1 MGKTLFYLFLVFFS
15 HSLMAQN
22 KIIVTGKLLDKTTQI
37 PIESATVYLSNSKDS
52 TVIDYT
58 ISDKNGVFKLDTKK
72 ITKPF
77 FLKISYLG
85 YQSINKEMNELNE
98 NKDFGTLSLVENENI
113 LNEVVIKSEIPPI
126 RIKKDTLEFNASSFK
141 VRPDANVET
150 LLKQLPGVAID
161 EEGKITVN
169 GKEVNQIL
177 VNGKPFFDKD
187 GKIALQSL
195 PADIINK
202 VQVSDT
208 KTKQQELNKQAATSN
223 NASINLT
230 IDKDKNKGLF
240 GKVMGGMG
248 TDNRYESNGLLN
260 YFKNKRKVSILTS
273 SNNINSPGFS
283 MNEIFDN
290 MAGGRSRS
298 GISYGGNSFSSNGV
312 RFGGGN
318 GITRSNMLGLN
329 YTDEIIKKMD
339 ASGSYFFTN
348 SNTEN
353 TSSNKATTF
362 LPTGNLYSESNGKSN
377 NETNG
382 HNLNLEFEYKID
394 SMATIVISP
403 KFNKTKTN
411 NWNESSGRS
420 FNTNGDLVSD
430 SKNTYSNDS
439 DNNKF
444 SNSIFLNKRFKGN
457 KQFLAI
463 HIDNENNK
471 EESYGVITDTILFST
486 ATDEDIKRNQNVIN
500 KNTTDNYHTSLE
512 FSNKITDSLSIAIG
526 FDFRANS
533 DLTERKNYDFNTT
546 SERYTDF
553 NAAQSNYYTS
563 DNIFLRPQSGIK
575 IQKKN
580 LNFNLDAGP
589 SIMRQNAYSS
599 YLGQGTHLKK
609 NYVVPFVNFNFRYQ
623 LSKSKSIGMYYDYRV
638 DLPSANQILPV
649 RDISSPLST
658 FIGNEDLNPNKSH
671 SVNINF
677 NNYDYASR
685 SGFYLYLSAN
695 YYDNQSVYSVIY
707 DKVNLKTSR
716 TYENVSGNYS
726 INGGASW
733 DKTIKKESNIYKFS
747 LGSYGSFRFN
757 KGFIDGEI
765 FESNTVSLYPRAS
778 FTYEIDKVFT
788 LATNYNPTYN
798 ISKYTNYTI
807 NSTSNFV
814 HKVELQTTNYWGKNW
829 VFANDFS
836 YTYNSNIAD
845 GYKKDFYLW
854 NTSLAYSFYKSKLI
868 AKVKVYDILNQ
879 NQSAVRYISPN
890 GIFDYENTVL
900 KRYLMF
906 SLAYK
911 ISKFGGKEKKYKE
924 QRF

>member
-1 MGKTLFYLFLVFFS
+1 MVKLYSVFFLLFFS
-15 HSLMAQN
+15 VSLLAQN
-22 KIIVTGKLLDKTTQI
+22 NVSVKGKLLDKKSQV
-37 PIESATVYLSNSKDS
+37 PIEAATVYLSFANDS
-52 TVIDYT
+52 SVIDYT
-58 ISDKNGVFKLDTKK
+58 ITDKNGFFKLDTKK
-72 ITKPF
+72 IIKPF
-77 FLKISYLG
+77 FLKTSYLG
-85 YQSINKEMNELNE
+85 YKSLKREMNELTE
-98 NKDFGTLSLVENENI
+98 SKDFGVLDLIENENV
-113 LNEVVIKSEIPPI
+113 LSEVVIKAEAPPI

-150 LLKQLPGVAID
+150 LLKQLPGVVVD
-161 EEGKITVN
+161 GEGKITVN
-169 GKEVNQIL
+169 GKEVNKIL

-240 GKVMGGMG
+240 GKVMAGIG

-298 GISYGGNSFSSNGV
+298 GISYGGNSFSTNGV

-353 TSSNKATTF
+353 RSSNKATTF
-362 LPTGNLYSESNGKSN
+362 LPTGNLYSESNGNSN

-394 SMATIVISP
+394 SMTTVVVSP
-403 KFNKTKTN
+403 KFNNTKTN
-411 NWNESSGRS
+411 NWSESSGKS
-420 FNTNGDLVSD
+420 FNTNGDLVNESA
-430 SKNTYSNDS
+430 NTYSNDS
-439 DNNKF
+439 NNNKF
-444 SNSIFLNKRFKGN
+444 SNSVFLNKRFKGN

-463 HIDNENNK
+463 RFENENNK
-471 EESYGVITDTILFST
+471 EESYGVITDTILFKT
-486 ATDEDIKRNQNVIN
+486 ATDDDVKRNQNVISKN
-500 KNTTDNYHTSLE
+500 KTDNYHASFE
-512 FSNKITDSLSIAIG
+512 FSNKITDSLNINVG
-526 FDFRANS
+526 FDFRADSN
-533 DLTERKNYDFNTT
+533 LTQRKNYDFNTT
-546 SERYTDF
+546 TGEYSNL
-553 NAAQSNYYTS
+553 NATQSNYFTS

-580 LNFNLDAGP
+580 FNFNLDAGP

-599 YLGQGTHLKK
+599 YLGQDTNLKK
-609 NYVVPFVNFNFRYQ
+609 NYVVPFVNFNFRYT

-649 RDISSPLST
+649 KDVSRPLST

-671 SVNINF
+671 SLSINF
-677 NNYDYASR
+677 NNYDYANR
-685 SGFYLYLSAN
+685 SGFYLYLSGN
-695 YYDNQSVYSVIY
+695 YYDNQSVYSMIY
-707 DKVNLKTSR
+707 DKINLKTSS

-747 LGSYGSFRFN
+747 VGSYGGFRFN
-757 KGFIDGEI
+757 KGFVDGEI

-788 LATNYNPTYN
+788 LTTNYNPTFN
-798 ISKYTNYTI
+798 VSKYTNYTI
-807 NSTSNFV
+807 SSTSNAV

-854 NTSLAYSFYKSKLI
+854 NTSLAYSFYKNQLT
-868 AKVKVYDILNQ
+868 AKIKVYDILNQ

-890 GIFDYENTVL
+890 GIYDYENTVL
-900 KRYLMF
+900 KRYMMF

>member
-1 MGKTLFYLFLVFFS
+1 MVKILLSAFLMFFS
-15 HSLMAQN
+15 YSLFAQN
-22 KIIVTGKLLDKTTQI
+22 NIVVRGKLLDKKTQL
-37 PIESATVYLSNSKDS
+37 PIESATVYLSTIKDS

-58 ISDKNGVFKLDTKK
+58 ISDKNGIFKLESKK

-77 FLKISYLG
+77 FLKISYMG
-85 YQSINKEMNELNE
+85 YQTINKEMHELTE
-98 NKDFGTLSLVENENI
+98 NKDFGILHLVENENV
-113 LNEVVIKSEIPPI
+113 LNEVVIKSEAPPI

-202 VQVSDT
+202 IQVSDT
-208 KTKQQELNKQAATSN
+208 KTRQQELNKQAATSN

-240 GKVMGGMG
+240 GKMMGGMG

-260 YFKNKRKVSILTS
+260 YFKDKKKISVLMA

-290 MAGGRSRS
+290 MAGGRNRS
-298 GISYGGNSFSSNGV
+298 WTSYGGNSFSSNGV

-318 GITRSNMLGLN
+318 GITKSNMLGLN
-329 YTDEIIKKMD
+329 YTDELTKKLETR
-339 ASGSYFFTN
+339 SSYFFTN
-348 SNTEN
+348 SDTEN
-353 TSSNKATTF
+353 TSSNKSTTF
-362 LPTGNLYSESNGKSN
+362 LPTGNLYSESNGESN
-377 NETNG
+377 NVYNG

-394 SMATIVISP
+394 SMTTVVVSP
-403 KFNKTKTN
+403 KFNNSKTK
-411 NWNESSGRS
+411 NWNTSSGKS
-420 FNTNGDLVSD
+420 FNIDGDLANE
-430 SKNTYSNDS
+430 SKNASSNDS
-439 DNNKF
+439 NNDKF
-444 SNSIFLNKRFKGN
+444 TNSIFLNKRFKGN

-463 HIDNENNK
+463 NIDNENSKDDSN
-471 EESYGVITDTILFST
+471 GVRNDSIIFRIGN
-486 ATDEDIKRNQNVIN
+486 DENIFRNQIVKS
-500 KNTTDNYHTSLE
+500 KNTNDNYHANVEL
-512 FSNKITDSLSIAIG
+512 SNKISDSLSLNVG
-526 FDFRANS
+526 VDFRVNS
-533 DLTERKNYDFNTT
+533 NLTERRTFDFNEQTNEYT
-546 SERYTDF
+546 SF
-553 NAAQSNYYTS
+553 NDAQSNYFTS
-563 DNIFLRPQSGIK
+563 ENIFIRPQSGFN
-575 IQKKN
+575 IQKKK
-580 LNFNLDAGP
+580 LNFDIKAGP
-589 SIMRQNAYSS
+589 SIMRQDAFSR
-599 YLGQGTHLKK
+599 YLGQNTNLKQ
-609 NYVVPFVNFNFRYQ
+609 NYIVPFVDANFRYS
-623 LSKSKSIGMYYDYRV
+623 LSKSKSISISYDYSV

-649 RDISSPLST
+649 EDISNPLSNYR
-658 FIGNEDLNPNKSH
+658 GNANLNPNKVH
-671 SVNINF
+671 SGYINF

-685 SGFYLYLSAN
+685 SGYYFYASAN
-695 YYDNQSVYSVIY
+695 YYENQSVYSVIY
-707 DKVNLKTSR
+707 DKETLKTFQ

-726 INGGASW
+726 INVGATW
-733 DKTIKKESNIYKFS
+733 NKTIKKEANIYKFN
-747 LGSYGSFRFN
+747 LGNYSGFSFR
-757 KGFIDGEI
+757 KGFVDGSIYEA
-765 FESNTVSLYPRAS
+765 NTIQLYPRAS
-778 FTYEIDKVFT
+778 FTYEIDKLFT
-788 LATNYNPTYN
+788 LTTNYNPVYN
-798 ISKYTNYTI
+798 FSKFTNYTI
-807 NSTSNFV
+807 SSTSNFV

-854 NTSLAYSFYKSKLI
+854 NTSLAYSFYKSKLT

-890 GIFDYENTVL
+890 GIYDMENTVL

-911 ISKFGGKEKKYKE
+911 INKFGGKEKKYND
-924 QRF
+924 RF